1 MSSILSATGPDNLPM
16 LLGESDPLYL
26 SIYLPICLC
35 FSSFY
40 LSILVII
47 LTNLIINQWTV
58 SAIPTYIDNCTR
70 HLPIFIADTRK
81 NIYTNTIFLYGNFQ
95 AARRLQASPGHSK
108 LCVQREGLS
117 QGKAYHFH
125 NLALQ
130 VSQQHLCCILFLRRE
145 SLRSVHI
152 LGKGNQTASLDGRNI
167 KDFVDMF

>member
-1 MSSILSATGPDNLPM
+1 MSSILSATGPNNLPM

-26 SIYLPICLC
+26 SICLC

-58 SAIPTYIDNCTR
+58 STIPTYIDNCTR

-81 NIYTNTIFLYGNFQ
+81 NIYTNTIFPYGNFQ

-117 QGKAYHFH
+117 QGRFII
-125 NLALQ
+125 LQ
-130 VSQQHLCCILFLRRE
+130 PSLIGLTAAFMLHSFSQ
-145 SLRSVHI
+145 
-152 LGKGNQTASLDGRNI
+152 T
-167 KDFVDMF
+167 